1 MPPGIPIHRRSKGR
15 NMAVS
20 SGTKSLFS
28 TLIAFA
34 VMAGTTAY
42 GLKHRDQI
50 FRTVSEFQGQ
60 LAPDK
65 PADSGAAGAS
75 DDAGDA
81 RSGSSAGDVEL
92 KANASGHF
100 ETEAEINGRS
110 IGVMVDTG
118 ATMVA
123 LTWEDAER
131 AGIYLR
137 SSDFT
142 HETQTANGKAKIA
155 PIKISAISVG
165 GITVRNVNGAV
176 AEPGKLK
183 QTLLGMSFLNRLSR
197 VEMQSK
203 TLILKE

>member
-1 MPPGIPIHRRSKGR
+1 
-15 NMAVS
+15 MAVS

-42 GLKHRDQI
+42 GLKHREQI
-50 FRTVSEFQGQ
+50 FRAANEFKASPV
-60 LAPDK
+60 APNSINADSK
-65 PADSGAAGAS
+65 PAT
-75 DDAGDA
+75 DDTGDA
-81 RSGSSAGDVEL
+81 RPGASGGDVEL
-92 KANASGHF
+92 KANANGHF

-110 IGVMVDTG
+110 VDVMVDTG

-142 HETQTANGKAKIA
+142 HETQTANGKAKVA
-155 PIKISAISVG
+155 PIKISEISIG
-165 GITVRNVNGAV
+165 SITVRNVNGAV
-176 AEPGKLK
+176 AEQGKLK